1 MKQRAPPPQSVNLS
15 DPPGAGGT
23 ATFQPSLVTSTGNLA
38 RAGLYVFFSY
48 LAFSL
53 RIGSSFFKIMVQC
66 NLGRLRSASFLRSL
80 VESKRGVGRDSFQ
93 GSREAPVS
101 GDGRTGCIVVHFHTH
116 PLKKLQTGLWRPLGL
131 SGIPLPDIGAGNACL
146 KVSSGRFLRGRMQ
159 MTSDQVFRK
168 FPPLPSH
175 CCLHSFF
182 SQGPM

>member
-1 MKQRAPPPQSVNLS
+1 MKQRAPPPQSVHLS

-80 VESKRGVGRDSFQ
+80 VESKRGVGRDSSQ

-101 GDGRTGCIVVHFHTH
+101 GDGRTRCPSLLSIIVHFRTR
-116 PLKKLQTGLWRPLGL
+116 PLKSCKLAFGGH
-131 SGIPLPDIGAGNACL
+131 
-146 KVSSGRFLRGRMQ
+146 
-159 MTSDQVFRK
+159 QV
-168 FPPLPSH
+168 
-175 CCLHSFF
+175 
-182 SQGPM
+182 